1 MKLLEKWLEGVDSK
15 EKRLEE
21 ESDNLIV
28 QKVFVN
34 KQKLEEGIKFAKADK
49 DKSTNVEIIIPKE
62 V

>member
-1 MKLLEKWLEGVDSK
+1 MEGVDSK
-15 EKRLEE
+15 EKQLEE